1 MWFPHNAMRLSM
13 RLMCASEK
21 REASVLVER
30 YCGFA
35 EHPAMNDAREES
47 KSARANFL
55 GLSEWWTDEARR
67 IKGH

>member
-1 MWFPHNAMRLSM
+1 
-13 RLMCASEK
+13 
-21 REASVLVER
+21 
-30 YCGFA
+30 
-35 EHPAMNDAREES
+35 MNDAREES